1 MDQPPA
7 PPRRSWVAVF
17 VVLAGMAALA
27 VALPL
32 AYNLRQQ
39 LRPEQLEEARARWRT
54 EGPADYDL
62 ECKVRRGRSEG
73 WEEYRVRVRG
83 GRVVFASC
91 DGEVLFL
98 GRGFAAGGGLALAAL
113 SGGEGRRYGIDG
125 AFARIEE
132 VLNREESSARRNFTV
147 AVFDPK
153 DGHPRHFVHRVRGT
167 DEREEWTFLLLPPG
181 GLEEVP

>member
-1 MDQPPA
+1 MDRPPA
-7 PPRRSWVAVF
+7 PRRSWVLVF
-17 VVLAGMAALA
+17 VALAGLAFLA

-32 AYNLRQQ
+32 AYNVRQQ

-62 ECKVRRGRSEG
+62 EYRVRRGRSEE
-73 WEEYRVRVRG
+73 WEEYRVRVRA

-98 GRGFAAGGGLALAAL
+98 GRGFAAAAGLALAAL
-113 SGGEGRRYGIDG
+113 SDGDARRYGVEG

-132 VLNREESSARRNFTV
+132 VLNREESSARRHFTV

-167 DEREEWTFLLLPPG
+167 DEREEWTFRLLPPG

>member
-7 PPRRSWVAVF
+7 PPAAPPRRPWAGFF
-17 VVLAGMAALA
+17 VVLAVMAALA

-62 ECKVRRGRSEG
+62 EYKVRRGRSEE
-73 WEEYRVRVRG
+73 WEEYRARVRA

-98 GRGFAAGGGLALAAL
+98 DPSFAAGAGLALA
-113 SGGEGRRYGIDG
+113 
-125 AFARIEE
+125 
-132 VLNREESSARRNFTV
+132 
-147 AVFDPK
+147 
-153 DGHPRHFVHRVRGT
+153 
-167 DEREEWTFLLLPPG
+167 
-181 GLEEVP
+181 